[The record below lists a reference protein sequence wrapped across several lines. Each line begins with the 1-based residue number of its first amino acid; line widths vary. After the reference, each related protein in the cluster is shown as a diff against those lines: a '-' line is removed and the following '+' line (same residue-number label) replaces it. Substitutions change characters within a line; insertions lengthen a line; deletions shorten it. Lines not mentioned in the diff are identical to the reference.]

1 LSIEAAREIISKLD
15 LQMGNRPLGNPY
27 VNDPFVKTF
36 PFSKDRFRK
45 ITATHSER
53 KLAFVDGGN
62 LELLGAPNFSV
73 QLNRIHA
80 SVWKNNKRYT
90 ELKLPE
96 LEFFSAIF
104 STIRDDG
111 KMVYETLIVP
121 CNPVHKSLLPES
133 SDLSFSPFED
143 SVRMGTQMAGVSS
156 IGSIARNFAEWKFA
170 AHVTGFLDRNDVL
183 VMDGSLQTN
192 FKNEQEYF
200 RTLEETTQ
208 NHDVILSSIS
218 KTSSL
223 FTDSGL
229 SLLGAISQF
238 AKNAKVEGEWCHPV
252 FDSNK
257 HHLFCLIVKLQA
269 FSEWVFRMDF
279 QRDQFLQLGDGDLN
293 EILNLFCSNA
303 SDPSFPGYPY
313 GSIDADLFSRVS
325 QNELDYYRALISSQI
340 SNLNKQDKY
349 IPHIRAGDA
358 HNLLNTIAGF

>member
-1 LSIEAAREIISKLD
+1 MEAAREIISKLD

-36 PFSKDRFRK
+36 PFSKERFRK
-45 ITATHSER
+45 ITPIESNR

-73 QLNRIHA
+73 QLNRVYA
-80 SVWKNNKRYT
+80 SIWKNNKRYT
-90 ELKLPE
+90 ELRLPQ

-104 STIRDDG
+104 SIMDDEGKLAYRTI
-111 KMVYETLIVP
+111 VVP
-121 CNPVHKSLLPES
+121 CDISHKALLPDS
-133 SDLSFSPFED
+133 SDLSFSPYED
-143 SVRMGTQMAGVSS
+143 TIRMGTQMADTTLVA
-156 IGSIARNFAEWKFA
+156 SIARNFAEWKFA
-170 AHVTGFLDRNDVL
+170 AYVADFLDRDDII

-200 RTLEETTQ
+200 RHLEETTQ
-208 NHDVILSSIS
+208 KKGVILSSIS

-238 AKNAKVEGEWCHPV
+238 ASNIKIDGEWCHPI

-269 FSEWVFRMDF
+269 ISEWVFRMDF
-279 QRDQFLQLGDGDLN
+279 QRDQFLQLNDQDLN
-293 EILNLFCSNA
+293 EILNLFCSN
-303 SDPSFPGYPY
+303 STDPSFPGYPY

-340 SNLNKQDKY
+340 SNLHKQDKY